1 MIFKATIKKVK
12 SNKRPNGNLSDV
24 ELCAK
29 KRERKKNINKPRDV
43 IADVIF
49 ILFSPIFLPFS
60 AKKSKVRRMFYR
72 FVFQN

>member
-1 MIFKATIKKVK
+1 METF
-12 SNKRPNGNLSDV
+12 PMLSF
-24 ELCAK
+24 AQ
-29 KRERKKNINKPRDV
+29 KREKEKKNINKPHDV

-60 AKKSKVRRMFYR
+60 AKKSKVRRMLYR